1 MKVESC
7 YILAGPEAGKR
18 AAFVAGLKAAI
29 AAADGEGPE
38 EHRLYAQDAGV
49 PALLGLA
56 RNGALF
62 SSRRLI
68 EYRGAELVK
77 GKEDVS
83 ALASYI
89 SAPAPD
95 AVLLLVSDSFYIEKA
110 LEEAVGKD
118 RKKTF
123 FEMFESEKPR
133 WVASKLRELGISA
146 EGEAVE
152 ALLELVENESGAL
165 EAACAQLAAAFP
177 AGAVLTEADIES
189 SIARN
194 RREDA
199 FSLFDR
205 MASGGIEEALN
216 TLEAVLADRRGD
228 AVQILS
234 AISWSFRRLA
244 RLRALIDEGSG
255 FEAACMKLQI
265 RSKAVQRQSEAA
277 LRRYSREDCGRI
289 LLLASDIDSRAR
301 SMGSAYERV
310 LLHALVYGIMEKKGE
325 LDLAP
330 PPELVL

>member
-1 MKVESC
+1 MKIESC
-7 YILAGPEAGKR
+7 YILAGPESGKR
-18 AAFVAGLKAAI
+18 AAFIAELKAAI
-29 AAADGEGPE
+29 SAADGESPE
-38 EHRLYAQDAGV
+38 EHKLYAQDAGIA
-49 PALLGLA
+49 PLLVLA

-68 EYRGAELVK
+68 EYRGAELIK
-77 GKEDVS
+77 GKEDTS

-89 SAPAPD
+89 GAPAPD
-95 AVLLLVSDSFYIEKA
+95 ATLLLVTDSFYIEKA
-110 LEEAVGKD
+110 IEDAVGKA

-133 WVASKLRELGISA
+133 WVASKLRELGIGADSD
-146 EGEAVE
+146 GIE
-152 ALLELVENESGAL
+152 ALLELVENETGAL

-177 AGAVLTEADIES
+177 AGTILTEGDIEES
-189 SIARN
+189 VARN

-205 MASGGIEEALN
+205 MASGGLEEALN

-234 AISWSFRRLA
+234 AISWSFRRLM
-244 RLRALIDEGSG
+244 RLHALIEEGAG
-255 FEAACMKLQI
+255 FEAACLKLQI

-277 LRRYSREDCGRI
+277 LRRYSRGDCARI
-289 LLLASDIDSRAR
+289 LLLISDIDSRAR

-310 LLHALVYGIMEKKGE
+310 LLHSLAYGVMEKKGE
-325 LDLAP
+325 LELAP